1 MLNILHFINISKT
14 VSYLFYDWSY
24 VDPLKRISHG
34 EIEAQE
40 KVMKEFDS
48 GFEKLKFQETV
59 LLPCIVDEL
68 SIRDL
73 YQKVDLQTNKQET

>member
-1 MLNILHFINISKT
+1 
-14 VSYLFYDWSY
+14 
-24 VDPLKRISHG
+24 
-34 EIEAQE
+34 
-40 KVMKEFDS
+40 MKEFDS

-73 YQKVDLQTNKQET
+73 YQKVDLQTNKQETQDTHSKIMRRHSGTDRLGAAFQKVLQEQAD